1 MKTLQDKLYGRLSDR
16 IVFFADRDMT
26 EMFQPIN
33 LIEDEVYSVG
43 LKNLPDEEFRTEL
56 VIALKNL
63 EKAHTLT
70 DEEKDI
76 VDEFIHDIE
85 NNLV

>member
-1 MKTLQDKLYGRLSDR
+1 MKTLQDKVYGRLSDR

-33 LIEDEVYSVG
+33 LIEDEVYSTG
-43 LKNLPDEEFRTEL
+43 LKNLSDEEFRTEL
-56 VIALKNL
+56 VIALKKL
-63 EKAHTLT
+63 EKTQTLS
-70 DEEKDI
+70 DEEKDV
-76 VDEFIHDIE
+76 VDEFIHDVE